1 MSATER
7 TDLAD
12 CYRQQRTDL
21 VRLAFLLS
29 GDREL
34 AEDVVQIVFAD
45 AQARWDRVIDA
56 RAYLRRAVTNR
67 VKDAQRRRFR
77 QPTPPREPATT
88 GFPELDET
96 WRVVQRLPPA
106 QRHVVV
112 LHFYEDMALVDIADL
127 LDRKP
132 ATVRSDLH
140 RALHTLKGT
149 IRD

>member
-1 MSATER
+1 MSAAER
-7 TDLAD
+7 IDLAD
-12 CYRQQRTDL
+12 CYRQQRTEL
-21 VRLAFLLS
+21 IRLAFLLS

-34 AEDVVQIVFAD
+34 AEDVVHAVFAD
-45 AQARWDRVIDA
+45 VQSRWGSVIDA

-77 QPTPPREPATT
+77 QPTVPDERAVT
-88 GFPELDET
+88 GIPDLDET
-96 WRVVQRLPPA
+96 WHAVRRLPPA

-112 LHFYEDMALVDIADL
+112 LHFYEDMTLVDIAAL

-140 RALHTLKGT
+140 RALATLKGT

>member
-1 MSATER
+1 MSAAER
-7 TDLAD
+7 IDFAE

-34 AEDVVQIVFAD
+34 AEDVVQVVFAD
-45 AQARWDRVIDA
+45 VQPRWDAVSDA
-56 RAYLRRAVTNR
+56 RAYFRRAVTNR

-77 QPTPPREPATT
+77 QPVRPSDVAST
-88 GFPELDET
+88 GIPDVDET
-96 WRVVQRLPPA
+96 WQVVRRLPPT
-106 QRHVVV
+106 QRHVVI
-112 LHFYEDMALVDIADL
+112 LHFYEDLALVDIAEL
-127 LDRKP
+127 LGRNP

-149 IRD
+149 LRD

>member
-1 MSATER
+1 MTAAEGI
-7 TDLAD
+7 DLAD
-12 CYRQQRTDL
+12 CYRRQRTDL
-21 VRLAFLLS
+21 VRLAYLLS

-34 AEDVVQIVFAD
+34 AEDVVQVVFAD
-45 AQARWDRVIDA
+45 AQNRWETVTDA

-77 QPTPPREPATT
+77 QPATPTDTRSIGIPDV
-88 GFPELDET
+88 DET
-96 WRVVQRLPPA
+96 WQVVRRLPPT

-112 LHFYEDMALVDIADL
+112 LHFYEDISLVDIAEL
-127 LDRKP
+127 VGRHP

-140 RALHTLKGT
+140 RALRTLKGT